1 MTAVRR
7 WVNEGGGFLLGQV
20 QNRREQGVFVQRADP
35 RQPTL
40 YCLQWD
46 FFFFN
51 TPNVTRLTL

>member
-7 WVNEGGGFLLGQV
+7 WVNEGVGFLLGQV

-46 FFFFN
+46 FFF
-51 TPNVTRLTL
+51 LTHPMLRG